1 MVLHKQG
8 GSTSGLIET
17 DTWDP
22 LLLCVWAELAR
33 NSVVKSQQQS
43 RIARDNSNSEGG
55 EGKIIIDTLVGIMIT
70 TRVRIMINH
79 PSGDHHRHPGDQYIH
94 GKTAACISII
104 IGNIGMGMT
113 VIDSGQ
119 TKNNAFTCQQLI
131 QNFYF

>member
-33 NSVVKSQQQS
+33 KSVVNSQQQS

-55 EGKIIIDTLVGIMIT
+55 EGKIIISP
-70 TRVRIMINH
+70 RIALSARWSVMKKNLYAL
-79 PSGDHHRHPGDQYIH
+79 SMY
-94 GKTAACISII
+94 ASSL
-104 IGNIGMGMT
+104 GM
-113 VIDSGQ
+113 VPWE
-119 TKNNAFTCQQLI
+119 
-131 QNFYF
+131 